1 MPRSSDQPTHR
12 VGFLP
17 PAATYRL
24 QFNAGFRFEDATRI
38 SDYLHDLGVS
48 DVYASPI
55 FKARSGSTHGYDIC
69 DFNQLNPEVGTE
81 PQFEQLS
88 QTLKTLGLGLILDMV
103 PNHMGI
109 GDSGNRWWMDVL
121 QYGPGSRFATFFD
134 IRWNVSPRSRPPHV
148 VLPVLGT
155 AFGAALENAEL
166 RIVFEDGAF
175 MAAYYD
181 ARFPLSPAS
190 YHTLLK
196 ALQAALPTDGDPEWS
211 ERFRDVL
218 NSGFEASAAAPNQP
232 DPTSPDDAPP
242 LAAVQ
247 IRLATLANTVPSFAS
262 AVSRMLESFNGVRGN
277 PKSVSRLESLL
288 RKQFYRLTFW
298 RTGLDELNYRRFF
311 DISDLAA
318 VRMETPH
325 VFNSSHVLIGRLMRE
340 GRIRGLRIDHPD
352 GLWDPAVYFDRLQ
365 HLFFSET
372 GLKATDGE
380 GLETG
385 SAPAQ
390 ANPSEVRIPPQA
402 PPFYVVAEKILSH
415 GEQLPPDWAV
425 HGTTGYDALN
435 QINGLFV
442 DQANRAKFD
451 RIYNTFSRQSV
462 DFPEQVTSNK
472 RRILRTSL
480 ASELRSLS
488 VQLKE
493 LASGTRHGCDFT
505 LDQLRDGL
513 TEILATFPVYRT
525 YITEQTSKA
534 SPVDQDFIDSAIH
547 SARRISDPTRG
558 PLFDFLSDVLSL
570 RRLTPQTRKTRA
582 DQVAFIMRFQQL
594 SGPAMAKGLE
604 DTTFYQLHRLASLN
618 EVGGHPDQFGV
629 SPAEFHSGNRNRLTH
644 WPHSMIASAT
654 HDTKRGEDLRARLNV
669 LSELPDE
676 WERNLKRWSDLNAPL
691 KPDIGGSDGP
701 DGNDDYLFYQTLLGA
716 WPPGQ
721 QPNTA
726 LGDLRQRICD
736 YLQKAAR
743 EAKTH
748 TTWVE
753 PNAAYEQ
760 AQRRFAEAVLTEDS
774 KNRFLEEF
782 LPFQKKIAFLGVFNS
797 LAQTLLKI
805 TIPGIPDFYQGT
817 ELWDL
822 NLVDP
827 DNRRPVDY
835 DSRRRMLEEIRQHA
849 TTNIPERLSFLRHL
863 LAHWE
868 TGQIKQFLI
877 HTALQ
882 ARKRLGTLFA
892 SGDYLAP
899 ETTGSQAKHLCVH
912 ARTDGSKT
920 IITIIPRLIAGLT
933 GGEATAPI
941 GHAIWKDATV
951 SIPVPPGSSRY
962 TNLFTGEI
970 MDLTGQSGELP
981 VPASRALTHFPVA
994 LLESS

>member
-1 MPRSSDQPTHR
+1 MPTSSDHPGHGVER
-12 VGFLP
+12 IP
-17 PAATYRL
+17 SSATYRL
-24 QFNAGFRFEDATRI
+24 QFNAGFRFEDATHI
-38 SDYLHDLGVS
+38 AGYLHDLGVS

-81 PQFEQLS
+81 SEFELLS
-88 QTLKTLGLGLILDMV
+88 QTLKTLDLGLILDMV

-109 GDSGNRWWMDVL
+109 GDPGNRWWMDVL
-121 QYGPGSRFATFFD
+121 QYGPGSRFASFFD
-134 IRWNVSPRSRPPHV
+134 IRWNLSPRSRIPHV

-155 AFGAALENAEL
+155 AFGTALENAEL
-166 RIVFEDGAF
+166 RVVFEDGAF

-190 YHTLLK
+190 YQTLLK
-196 ALQAALPTDGDPEWS
+196 ALDSALPTDADPKLLN
-211 ERFRDVL
+211 RFREVVD
-218 NSGFEASAAAPNQP
+218 SFFEDSAADTYQP
-232 DPTSPDDAPP
+232 DATSP
-242 LAAVQ
+242 LAAAQ
-247 IRLATLANTVPSFAS
+247 IRLGTLTDTYPSFAAAMS
-262 AVSRMLESFNGVRGN
+262 GMLEKFNGVRGN
-277 PKSVSRLESLL
+277 PKSITRLESLL
-288 RKQFYRLTFW
+288 RKQFYRLAFW

-325 VFNSSHVLIGRLMRE
+325 VFDSSHVLIGRLMRE
-340 GRIRGLRIDHPD
+340 GKIRGLRIDHPD
-352 GLWDPAVYFDRLQ
+352 GLWNPAVYFERLQ
-365 HLFFSET
+365 HLFAAET
-372 GLKATDGE
+372 GLKATDPDP
-380 GLETG
+380 LKAG
-385 SAPAQ
+385 SELARE
-390 ANPSEVRIPPQA
+390 NPSSFRVSPKA
-402 PPFYVVAEKILSH
+402 PPFYVVAEKILSQ

-442 DQANRAKFD
+442 NQANRSEFD
-451 RIYNTFSRQSV
+451 RIYNTFIGQSI
-462 DFPEQVTSNK
+462 DFPERVTSNK
-472 RRILRTSL
+472 RRILQTSL
-480 ASELRSLS
+480 ASELRALS

-505 LDQLRDGL
+505 LGQLRDGL

-534 SPVDQDFIDSAIH
+534 SPVDQEFINNAIN
-547 SARRISDPTRG
+547 SVRLISPPAGG
-558 PLFDFLSDVLSL
+558 PLLDFLSDVLSL
-570 RRLTPQTRKTRA
+570 RRLAPQTRKTRT
-582 DQVAFIMRFQQL
+582 DQVTFIMRFQQL
-594 SGPAMAKGLE
+594 AGPAMAKGLE
-604 DTTFYQLHRLASLN
+604 DTTFYQFHRLASLN
-618 EVGGHPDQFGV
+618 EVGGHPDHFGV
-629 SPAEFHSGNRNRLTH
+629 SPAEFHSENRKRLTH
-644 WPHSMIASAT
+644 WPQSMIASAT

-669 LSELPDE
+669 LSEIPDE
-676 WERNLKRWSDLNAPL
+676 WERNLKRWRDLNAPL
-691 KPDIGGSDGP
+691 KPDLPGSQAP

-726 LGDLRQRICD
+726 LGDLRERTCA

-748 TTWVE
+748 TSWIE
-753 PNAAYEQ
+753 PNTTYEQ
-760 AQRRFAEAVLTEDS
+760 AQRQFAKAVLTDDS
-774 KNRFLEEF
+774 NNRFLEEF
-782 LPFQKKIAFLGVFNS
+782 LPFQKKIAYLGVFNS

-805 TIPGIPDFYQGT
+805 TIPGIPDFYQST

-835 DSRRRMLEEIRQHA
+835 DSRRRMLDEIRQHA
-849 TTNIPERLSFLRHL
+849 TPNIPERITFLRHL

-882 ARKRLGTLFA
+882 ARKRLAPLFA
-892 SGDYLAP
+892 SGDYLTP
-899 ETTGSQAKHLCVH
+899 ETTGSQRNHLCVH

-920 IITIIPRLIAGLT
+920 IITIIPRLVAGLT

-941 GHAIWKDATV
+941 GDTIWKDATV
-951 SIPVPPGSSRY
+951 SIPVTRGSSRY

-970 MDLTGQSGELP
+970 MDLTGQTGELLL
-981 VPASRALTHFPVA
+981 PASRALAHFPVA